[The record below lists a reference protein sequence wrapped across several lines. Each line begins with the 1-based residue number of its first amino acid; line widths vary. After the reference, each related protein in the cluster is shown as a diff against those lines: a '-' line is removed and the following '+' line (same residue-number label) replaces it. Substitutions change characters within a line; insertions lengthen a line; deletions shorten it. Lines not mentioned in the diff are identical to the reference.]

1 MTPAA
6 IPAVY
11 PSLPDSG
18 RWPDGWQCAAG
29 RRRSFGWCRRPP
41 RSSLRRRRGATVVGT
56 ARRGGPTA
64 CRCTICGGRNCGVD
78 LSVENVDRPRPDQ
91 QRSSGLPAGVPSTS
105 STGHPRG
112 ACRDKA
118 MRRRSASTTD
128 DRVLTPRPLD
138 PTHSSRLVTDDSNSR
153 TSPRSP
159 GAASDSLAHTTGEQ
173 QESVAVTRPRRR
185 CPAPAS
191 DGTWMPNLG
200 SRRVRGFRDQAEVG
214 FSGESTAGNAVTV
227 FGRPGPRWHHRTSDA
242 LRDAFL
248 TQQAMRLTDPSGL
261 ECCDGLSSADQTALP
276 AGLLVVRPSS
286 IRCSP
291 QRYWSVET

>member
-91 QRSSGLPAGVPSTS
+91 QRRSGLPAGVPSTS

-118 MRRRSASTTD
+118 QRRGLRQDTIL
-128 DRVLTPRPLD
+128 VCLTPRPSD
-138 PTHSSRLVTDDSNSR
+138 TAHCARLVTRALVQYGRRPSHL
-153 TSPRSP
+153 
-159 GAASDSLAHTTGEQ
+159 GAAFICSF
-173 QESVAVTRPRRR
+173 
-185 CPAPAS
+185 PAPCRT
-191 DGTWMPNLG
+191 GIPPW
-200 SRRVRGFRDQAEVG
+200 RIEIWQQ
-214 FSGESTAGNAVTV
+214 SGLC
-227 FGRPGPRWHHRTSDA
+227 HRT
-242 LRDAFL
+242 
-248 TQQAMRLTDPSGL
+248 
-261 ECCDGLSSADQTALP
+261 
-276 AGLLVVRPSS
+276 
-286 IRCSP
+286 
-291 QRYWSVET
+291 

>member
-6 IPAVY
+6 IPAAY

-91 QRSSGLPAGVPSTS
+91 QRRSVLPAGVPSTS

-118 MRRRSASTTD
+118 QRRGPASGHD
-128 DRVLTPRPLD
+128 SRVLDAETEQHGALCTPGNPC
-138 PTHSSRLVTDDSNSR
+138 TCAVR
-153 TSPRSP
+153 TPPQARRGGVHFVLSQRMPHRYSTV
-159 GAASDSLAHTTGEQ
+159 AH
-173 QESVAVTRPRRR
+173 
-185 CPAPAS
+185 
-191 DGTWMPNLG
+191 
-200 SRRVRGFRDQAEVG
+200 
-214 FSGESTAGNAVTV
+214 
-227 FGRPGPRWHHRTSDA
+227 
-242 LRDAFL
+242 
-248 TQQAMRLTDPSGL
+248 
-261 ECCDGLSSADQTALP
+261 
-276 AGLLVVRPSS
+276 
-286 IRCSP
+286 
-291 QRYWSVET
+291 